1 MVSASLSV
9 SVVKI
14 ARTLSPAGV
23 ADQDGAAFGV
33 AERAVPDRVAQ
44 GDLDGVGVAVAGQ
57 GDRSPVGVCGEVG
70 GVAEPVSLEP
80 GSAASAGVRRGGR
93 VERGVDRQPGGD
105 RGVLDQQGLAVVGGV
120 PGSVQEAVRKCLGQ
134 K

>member
-1 MVSASLSV
+1 MVWASLSV

-14 ARTLSPAGV
+14 ARTLSPAGSRTRTV
-23 ADQDGAAFGV
+23 RPSVLPNAPYQIASH
-33 AERAVPDRVAQ
+33 R

-93 VERGVDRQPGGD
+93 VRAR
-105 RGVLDQQGLAVVGGV
+105 R
-120 PGSVQEAVRKCLGQ
+120 
-134 K
+134 